1 MAAACSCEASD
12 EEHVLVQLVAADLE
26 VECVA
31 DAVSDEH
38 AFGTAGRS
46 GDQLCVWL
54 ETLRFVGAI
63 GCIGCFLSCRL
74 LNRRRR
80 LAWENETPLNDN
92 KYSGQPSEIGHRP
105 SAISHRLIALYS
117 RSWYL
122 SPFPSHGTPY
132 QRNGGARDAAAKW

>member
-92 KYSGQPSEIGHRP
+92 KYSGQPSEIGHQP
-105 SAISHRLIALYS
+105 SAYCSLFAKLVSVAIPIT
-117 RSWYL
+117 WYPL
-122 SPFPSHGTPY
+122 ST
-132 QRNGGARDAAAKW
+132 